1 MLLEFEKTLTII
13 AGPNGSGKT
22 TFANKN
28 YSQSIENNL
37 FLNADLIAK
46 EISPNDVN
54 KADIL
59 AARKFLNRL
68 DKCFSGNNSV
78 VIETTLA
85 GKSLLRRIAIARQ
98 QGFLVRLIFLWIKS
112 IELCDFRV
120 KLRVTLGGHNI
131 PLDVIGRRYV
141 RGLEN
146 LPMYLNAVDEYEV
159 FEASEM
165 PVLIFNKSID
175 STTSVIDKSLFD
187 ELQSVIGHNLIT

>member
-1 MLLEFEKTLTII
+1 MLLKKEKILTII
-13 AGPNGSGKT
+13 SGPNGSGKT
-22 TFANKN
+22 TFADKN
-28 YSQSIENNL
+28 YSKTIEREL

-46 EISPNDVN
+46 EISPDDVN

-59 AARKFLNRL
+59 AGRKFLKRFDACL
-68 DKCFSGNNSV
+68 AGNDSI

-85 GKSLLRRIAIARQ
+85 GKSLLRKIATAQQ
-98 QGFLVRLIFLWIKS
+98 QGFLVRLIFLWIKT

-131 PLDVIGRRYV
+131 PLDVIERRYI

-146 LPMYLNAVDEYEV
+146 LPMYLNAVDEYEI

-165 PVLIFNKSID
+165 PVLIFNKSIN
-175 STTSVIDKSLFD
+175 SNSSVMDKSLFD
-187 ELQSVIGHNLIT
+187 ELLSVIGHNTIT